1 MCDGWLVSFWCSYI
15 PTDDSLCSWSTM
27 DATDIYA
34 GGSLS
39 TDGMNTYRDLE
50 MSEELLMIRKYGWL
64 DCTWLEKGYFL
75 YTAYLLL

>member
-1 MCDGWLVSFWCSYI
+1 
-15 PTDDSLCSWSTM
+15 M